1 MKTLDI
7 FEFIFYFILLCSLI
21 NLIFDYKSKM
31 KSNPKVF
38 FITKEGAEMPQKST
52 FGAAGYDFKVH
63 SFKKIYKENN
73 EEFSIDDPNIQL
85 INLYPGE
92 RALISTGIRMKI
104 PKGYELQ
111 IRSRSGLTLKQGLI
125 VLNSPGTI
133 DSDYLGDIGVI
144 LYNAGKMSQKVFIG
158 DRICQGVFAKVEEP
172 EFESTLTLSK
182 TKRGNN
188 GFGSTG
194 RN

>member
-1 MKTLDI
+1 MKMLDI
-7 FEFIFYFILLCSLI
+7 FELIFYFILLCSLI

-38 FITKEGAEMPQKST
+38 FIPKEGAEMPQKST
-52 FGAAGYDFKVH
+52 SGAAGYDFKVH
-63 SFKKIYKENN
+63 SFKKIHKENN

-85 INLYPGE
+85 INLHPGE

-125 VLNSPGTI
+125 VLNAPGTI

-172 EFESTLTLSK
+172 EFEETLTLSK